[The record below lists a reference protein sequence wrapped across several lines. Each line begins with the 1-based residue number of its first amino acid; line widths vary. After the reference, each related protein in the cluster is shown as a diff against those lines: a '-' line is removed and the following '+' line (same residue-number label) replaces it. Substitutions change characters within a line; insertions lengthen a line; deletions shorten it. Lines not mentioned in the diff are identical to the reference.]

1 MKSNKLAL
9 AALFLWLAT
18 IAVFGWFFVRGNTV
32 AGTDNRTAVVLA
44 PGERDLILT
53 EMRGL
58 LAGVHGILDGLN
70 HNDMKQVAAAAR
82 GVGAASA
89 ADVNPALMSK
99 LPLPF
104 KQLGMSVHHD
114 MDDLA
119 QAAEQGKPAAE
130 LQAMLTNTLAKCVSC
145 HSAWQLKSSP

>member
-9 AALFLWLAT
+9 AALALWLIT
-18 IAVFGWFFVRGNTV
+18 VTVFGWFFVRGNTV

-44 PGERDLILT
+44 PGERALILT

-58 LAGVHGILDGLN
+58 LAGVHGILDALN
-70 HNDMKQVAAAAR
+70 HNDLKQVASAAR
-82 GVGAASA
+82 AIGTASA
-89 ADVNPALMSK
+89 ADVNPALMAK
-99 LPLPF
+99 LPLPL

-119 QAAEQGKPAAE
+119 QAAESGKPAAE
-130 LQAMLTNTLAKCVSC
+130 LQGMLSNTLSKCVSC
-145 HSAWQLKSSP
+145 HSAWQLKSGE